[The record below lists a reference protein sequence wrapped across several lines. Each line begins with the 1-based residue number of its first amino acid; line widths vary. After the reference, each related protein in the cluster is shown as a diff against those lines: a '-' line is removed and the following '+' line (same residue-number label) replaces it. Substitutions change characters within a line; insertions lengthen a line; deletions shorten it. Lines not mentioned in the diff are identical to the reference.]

1 MERPSIDDLRGQIAD
16 LEDRAARLSATRS
29 QIHDKIDLGF
39 ETSTTR
45 EREREVSD
53 ERKELHERI
62 DSLKEALRLRESAA

>member
-1 MERPSIDDLRGQIAD
+1 MERPSIDELRSEIAD
-16 LEDRAARLSATRS
+16 LEDQASRLSATRS
-29 QIHDKIDLGF
+29 QIHDKIDRGF

-62 DSLKEALRLRESAA
+62 DSLKQALRLRESAV